1 MSLYDRC
8 VDLQLRLEAAQSAD
22 ASLELLIR
30 GDRLVEGLDRASEYF
45 DGVAAFRS
53 KLGISSSPA
62 LDSKAVTQAVGAF
75 RAGLSRHSSA
85 AFQHQPATSL
95 VELAKVQRDRTA
107 RWVGAQWKGLF
118 AAYDPLVERVQ
129 TGRLVG
135 SRNHCMVA
143 QARAAKLRAARGM
156 DPVGDAAELQSVL
169 GGVDITA
176 WSASIESIGG
186 ELRQALEALDD
197 ERQALTPAV
206 RGAPESA
213 ASDGG
218 LPLSELNA
226 DLLAA
231 LRAAG
236 VDEHLVVRRR

>member
-22 ASLELLIR
+22 TSLELLTR

-62 LDSKAVTQAVGAF
+62 LDSRAMTQAVAAF
-75 RAGLSRHSSA
+75 RAGLSRHSSS

-95 VELAKVQRDRTA
+95 VELANVQRDRTA

-118 AAYDPLVERVQ
+118 AAYEPLLERVE

-135 SRNHCMVA
+135 SRSHCMVA

-156 DPVGDAAELQSVL
+156 DPVRDAAELPSML
-169 GGVDITA
+169 SGVDITA
-176 WSASIESIGG
+176 WIASIESVGD

-206 RGAPESA
+206 RGALESA

-236 VDEHLVVRRR
+236 VVEHLVVRRR